1 MDEIKKLILLRNQLR
16 QELDNF
22 DHVQSFYDSNAKLNK
37 IKMLYPS
44 DFNTMLDN
52 SMRNF
57 DGMIES
63 NANAISYLEE
73 TIEAVE
79 HQINE
84 LIYSRVDDFSFA
96 RDQLFHEDLSTYQPI
111 DFGDNHEQVRQLIAL
126 KSHLRYPVLCLAP
139 RDQRIINWL
148 VGGDPLYLCMPR
160 IFDGLVSI
168 KDSARPDAKD
178 KESSNARLYK
188 LSTTNTKW
196 YAYRSTANHGDW
208 FSKWQ
213 LHNLINHLPE
223 QYQRRVRLYSE
234 NNLDFSELPQGQFG
248 NIIVWDY
255 FNYLTLEETTNYLK
269 ELLKLLRPGGEVTF
283 SYNNAETSIGL
294 QKSISKD
301 ECYNSETILK
311 RVLLNLKYDFV
322 SNRDIKIGLKD
333 QVSIMTI
340 KRPGTLSSIKVSQSL
355 AGIVHKSKRTVE
367 VIRDYSQEEIEQMWT
382 RAHEL
387 GIENINVL
395 RNNIYEP
402 HILEKKIKEK
412 EKSLSNGVAK
422 PK

>member
-1 MDEIKKLILLRNQLR
+1 MDDIKKLILLRNQLR
-16 QELDNF
+16 LELDNF
-22 DHVQSFYDSNAKLNK
+22 DHVQSFYNSNAKLNK

-44 DFNTMLDN
+44 NFNFMLDT

-57 DGMIES
+57 DSMIES
-63 NANAISYLEE
+63 NAKAIDYLEE

-84 LIYSRVDDFSFA
+84 LIYSRVDDFSFE
-96 RDQLFHEDLSTYQPI
+96 RDQLFHEDLSSYQPI
-111 DFGDNHEQVRQLIAL
+111 DFGDSHEEIRQLIAL

-139 RDQRIINWL
+139 RDRRIINWI

-160 IFDGLVSI
+160 LFDGKVIL
-168 KDSARPDAKD
+168 KDSVRSDDDDHPH
-178 KESSNARLYK
+178 ARLLR
-188 LSTTNTKW
+188 LSTKGVNR
-196 YAYRSTANHGDW
+196 YAYRTMANHGDW

-213 LHNLINHLPE
+213 LMQLINHLPE
-223 QYQRRVRLYSE
+223 QYQRRVRLYTE

-255 FNYLTLEETTNYLK
+255 FNHLTLEQVKNYFE
-269 ELLKLLRPGGEVTF
+269 ELLKLLRPGGEITF

-301 ECYNSETILK
+301 ECYNSATILK
-311 RVLLNLKYDFV
+311 RVLIGLKYDFV

-333 QVSIMTI
+333 QVSIMTV

-355 AGIVHKSKRTVE
+355 ASIVHKSKKTVE
-367 VIRDYSQEEIEQMWT
+367 VIRDYSAEELEKLQN
-382 RAHEL
+382 RAAEL
-387 GIENINVL
+387 GIEHITML
-395 RNNIYEP
+395 RNNIYDP
-402 HILEKKIKEK
+402 KVLEQKIKEK
-412 EKSLSNGVAK
+412 EKSLSNDIAK